1 MNMNIND
8 LLQPIST
15 NEMCGIDLSFSNE
28 FHDIKKARTQ
38 DDPLLEQGDWVS
50 EPKQADWGFVSAKIM
65 DLLKEKTKDIR
76 LLTWLTEAWSH
87 LYGFQGI
94 AQGIELSYN
103 LLEQYWLK
111 IHPELEDDDLDQRLG
126 LLQGLINQLPTLI
139 RLVPLVDRQPFYSL
153 LDYENFL
160 YQQNLRR
167 KNADDSNEV
176 EHSNDL
182 ENFEQLLATTSKNFQ
197 QKNYQDFQLI
207 LQNWQI
213 IKQVLD
219 QLMELEAPSFAQ
231 IDSQFENIHINLKK
245 IYKIENTVPKPS
257 PLNYDNLPENSTSF
271 QHQENSD
278 NSVTNTQSSISSFH
292 PNTQNHI
299 QNRAHAMHT
308 LQEISDYF
316 QINEPYSP
324 VSYMLKKTI
333 KWSQIPLHEWLN
345 QVIKDDQ
352 PLASIQELLGVSEN
366 NNDSNDGY

>member
-1 MNMNIND
+1 MNIND

-15 NEMCGIDLSFSNE
+15 NEMCGIELSFSNE
-28 FHDIKKARTQ
+28 FHEIKKARIQ

-87 LYGFQGI
+87 LYGFEGI
-94 AQGIELSYN
+94 ARGIELSYN

-139 RLVPLVDRQPFYSL
+139 RLIPLVDRQPFYSL

-160 YQQNLRR
+160 HQQNMRR
-167 KNADDSNEV
+167 KNAEDSNEI

-182 ENFEQLLATTSKNFQ
+182 ENFEQLLATTTKNFQ
-197 QKNYQDFQLI
+197 QKNYQNFQLI
-207 LQNWQI
+207 LEKWEI

-219 QLMELEAPSFAQ
+219 QLMELEAPSFAH

-245 IYKIENTVPKPS
+245 IYKIENTTLKPEIPS
-257 PLNYDNLPENSTSF
+257 HTHLIENSISS
-271 QHQENSD
+271 QQQKDSAILIAD
-278 NSVTNTQSSISSFH
+278 TQSSLSSFN

-299 QNRAHAMHT
+299 QNRVHAMHI
-308 LQEISDYF
+308 LNEISEYF
-316 QINEPYSP
+316 QLNEPYSP

-366 NNDSNDGY
+366 NNDSNHGY